1 MPHHHQSQ
9 FAPLPPI
16 PDVNIY
22 TLMFGRPDQAD
33 WPDFTFQVN
42 DKTGHKRSFKD
53 APKNIALAATAL
65 GAGGLGLGTE
75 EIIGLVGNNS
85 FEYFD
90 ITLGLLSLTIPFA
103 LISSYS
109 TPREL
114 VHALKLTKAT
124 RLFVD
129 ASLLANVL
137 AAIEHPD
144 VHLPVD
150 KIYILTGPAKG
161 RTSFASLLQSVVKN
175 NTPLEAVRPATK
187 DTLAYLIMSSGTSG
201 LPKAVMIS
209 HGNLFASAMQAMVV
223 GQAVEPFAPPRK
235 PTDHVMTIAT
245 LPMFHS
251 YGLHVYIMRA
261 TLFPATFV
269 FLEKWD
275 PVQYLK
281 YIAKYKATH
290 LTLVPSLIHQLV
302 NHPDLLKTD
311 VSSVVFVNSGAAY
324 LPPALSD
331 KLLDILPKGTDL
343 HQGYGLSEGTLA
355 ATTRVPPGLFNNP
368 GTPLGSQGM
377 LLPGLSARLV
387 LADDTTDAAINEPGE
402 LWLRGPSIC
411 LGYWNNPA
419 ANAATFVDGWLRTG
433 DQFRVDEKGF
443 FFFAD
448 RAKDTLKISGIQVS
462 PKEIEDVLLA
472 HPSKL
477 ITDVAVAGVSAPGG
491 GRTEDEKVPRA
502 WIVLSAG
509 GKQRGVKGTVEALGK
524 WHEEQLSRYKWLRG
538 GIEVVETIPKT
549 PTGKTLR
556 RTLQAEYEKKHA
568 AKEKAK
574 NKAQA
579 QGQTQVQAKL

>member
-1 MPHHHQSQ
+1 MFHQSQ

-16 PDVNIY
+16 PDVNVY
-22 TLMFGRPDQAD
+22 TLMFGRPDQAE
-33 WPDFTFQVN
+33 WPDFTLQID
-42 DKTGHKRSFKD
+42 DKTGRKRSFKD
-53 APKNIALAATAL
+53 APKTIALAATAL
-65 GAGGLGLGTE
+65 DGLGLRTDSE
-75 EIIGLVGNNS
+75 EIIGLIGNNS

-90 ITLGLLSLTIPFA
+90 ITLGLLSLTVPFA

-144 VHLPVD
+144 IHLPAD
-150 KIYILTGPAKG
+150 KIYILTGPAAGG
-161 RTSFASLLQSVVKN
+161 RTSFAGLLQTVVKN
-175 NTPLEAVRPATK
+175 NTPLVAVRPATK

-209 HGNLFASAMQAMVV
+209 HGNLFASAMQAMIV
-223 GQAVEPFAPPRK
+223 GQAVEPFSPPRK
-235 PTDHVMTIAT
+235 PTDHVITIAT
-245 LPMFHS
+245 LPMFHT
-251 YGLHVYIMRA
+251 YGLHVYILRA
-261 TLFPATFV
+261 TLLPVTFV

-275 PVQYLK
+275 PVQYMR
-281 YIAKYKATH
+281 YIAKYKVTH
-290 LTLVPSLIHQLV
+290 LTLVPSTIHQLV
-302 NHPDLLKTD
+302 NHPDLLTTD

-331 KLLDILPKGTDL
+331 KLLGILPKDTDL
-343 HQGYGLSEGTLA
+343 HQGYGLSEGTLS
-355 ATTRVPPGLFNNP
+355 ATTRVPVGLFNNP
-368 GTPLGSQGM
+368 GTPHGSQGM

-402 LWLRGPSIC
+402 LWLRGPTIS

-419 ANAATFVDGWLRTG
+419 ANEATFVDGWLRTG
-433 DQFRVDEKGF
+433 DQFRVDDKGF

-472 HPSKL
+472 HPAKL
-477 ITDVAVAGVSAPGG
+477 ITDVSVAGVSGL
-491 GRTEDEKVPRA
+491 GRTQDEKVPRA
-502 WIVLSAG
+502 WIVLSEAG
-509 GKQRGVKGTVEALGK
+509 KRLGVDGSVKELGR

-538 GIEVVETIPKT
+538 GFEVVETIPKT

-556 RTLQAEYEKKHA
+556 RTLQEEYEKKQQ
-568 AKEKAK
+568 
-574 NKAQA
+574 N
-579 QGQTQVQAKL
+579 QAKL